1 LLEFFHEPSHVV
13 EISVTGITIEQDWNV
28 SGVAHEFDDFQYL
41 RPTRFIII
49 AYAEGGGDRKPA
61 SPDPSKPDFLDDPG
75 AQCIM
80 SLHQKLETSGL
91 QESLELL
98 RFTDFASRRGS
109 HYAQQST
116 MGIIDFLA
124 TQYQ

>member
-1 LLEFFHEPSHVV
+1 LLQFFYEPSYVV
-13 EISVTGITIEQDWNV
+13 EISVAGITVEEDWNA

-41 RPTRFIII
+41 RPARFVIV
-49 AYAEGGGDRKPA
+49 AQAERGGDRKPA
-61 SPDPSKPDFLDDPG
+61 GPDSAKPGFLDDAS

-91 QESLELL
+91 QKSLELL

-116 MGIIDFLA
+116 MGIIDFPA
-124 TQYQ
+124 A